1 MKIKS
6 RVKRGAQAGFT
17 LMEILAVI
25 TLIAFLMVLVVP
37 NIVKVLSQGR
47 IKNTQNQIHATEN
60 LLIQYYTDCGTYPT
74 TEQGLQAL
82 NEKPSNA
89 PEGWNGPYTQNSRTK
104 FNDSWNRPLKY
115 KCPGDHNPDSY
126 DLYSLGADGVEGG
139 SGPNADIG
147 NW

>member
-1 MKIKS
+1 MKIRS
-6 RVKRGAQAGFT
+6 RVKRCAQAGFT

-47 IKNTQNQIHATEN
+47 IKN
-60 LLIQYYTDCGTYPT
+60 